1 MSYKIVT
8 DSCCDFTQQMYDQL
22 GADMVPLSVT
32 FQGNTYNDRNDDSL
46 KQMYAQMRQ
55 GESATTSA
63 VNPMRWE
70 MAFREILKQGQDILA
85 IAFSSGLSTTYQSAV
100 IAANEL
106 RDAYPSRRI
115 YVVDSLAASMGQG
128 LLVWYACRMQ
138 QEGQSIEAVRDWLEE
153 NKLHLCHWFTVD
165 DLLFLQRGGRVSTA
179 TAILGTMLSV
189 KPVLKVNDEGKLI
202 SVSKARGRKAA
213 LAALVKQ
220 FGEQAQGYNNDT
232 IMISHGDCLED
243 AQTVAEALKQKYGV
257 RNVIINY
264 IGTVIGSHAGP
275 GTVALFFLGRQR

>member
-70 MAFREILKQGQDILA
+70 MAFREILKQGQDVLV

-106 RDAYPSRRI
+106 RDAYPNRRI

-138 QEGQSIEAVRDWLEE
+138 QEGQSMEAVRDWLEE

-165 DLLFLQRGGRVSTA
+165 DLMFLQRGGRVSTA

-220 FGEQAQGYNNDT
+220 FGEQAQGYDNDT

-243 AQTVAEALKQKYGV
+243 AQTVAENLKQKYGV
-257 RNVIINY
+257 KNVIINY

>member
-138 QEGQSIEAVRDWLEE
+138 QEGQSMEAVRDWLEE

-165 DLLFLQRGGRVSTA
+165 DLMFLQRGGRVSTA

-213 LAALVKQ
+213 LAALVRQ
-220 FGEQAQGYNNDT
+220 FGEQAQGYDNDT

>member
-8 DSCCDFTQQMYDQL
+8 DSCCDFTQQMYRQL

-70 MAFREILKQGQDILA
+70 MAFREILKQGQDVLV

-106 RDAYPSRRI
+106 RDAYPNRRI

-138 QEGQSIEAVRDWLEE
+138 QEGQSMEAVRDWLEE

-165 DLLFLQRGGRVSTA
+165 DLMFLQRGGRVSTA

-220 FGEQAQGYNNDT
+220 FGEQAQGYDNDT
-232 IMISHGDCLED
+232 VMISHGDCLED
-243 AQTVAEALKQKYGV
+243 AQTVAENLKQKYGV
-257 RNVIINY
+257 KNVIINY

-275 GTVALFFLGRQR
+275 GTVALFFLGKQR